1 MRCALGLALLV
12 ACNEPG
18 PSPKAVSGDCA
29 RVADQLASLETGGAT
44 APAQRAPVVAKHR
57 AACDA
62 ANLTAVEMAC
72 IGRAKDTWSA
82 IGCAPRMF
90 PEAKTDGVIDCTQ
103 VVARTRA
110 ASESEMPADTGSAG
124 SAMLDKMMAIVDK
137 ACREDNWPEAH
148 RRCVMSTRVGDM
160 KGLQACNQTLPA
172 ELQEKL
178 TQRMAAE
185 IAR

>member
-1 MRCALGLALLV
+1 MRFALCLALLV

-18 PSPKAVSGDCA
+18 PSPKAVSGDCT
-29 RVADQLASLETGGAT
+29 RVADQLASLETGAVT
-44 APAQRAPVVAKHR
+44 PAQRAPVVAKHR

-62 ANLTAVEMAC
+62 AKLTPVEMAC

-110 ASESEMPADTGSAG
+110 ATESEMPANTGSAG
-124 SAMLDKMMAIVDK
+124 SATLDRMMAIVEK
-137 ACREDNWPEAH
+137 ACREDSWPESL

-160 KGLQACNQTLPA
+160 KGLQACNATMPK
-172 ELQEKL
+172 ELQDKL

-185 IAR
+185 MPY